1 VLLLAAFL
9 GAVLTV
15 YRPALDGPFLSDDFH
30 YVRDNAYIH
39 ELGAENLLIL
49 FDPVGPATI
58 TIVNYSPVQLLLH
71 GLAWQAFG
79 AETFG
84 HHLLNVVLHALASAL
99 LVALFL
105 ATGIPRTAA
114 VLGGVLFLLHP
125 ANVEAVAWIS
135 QLKSTLALVLSL
147 AALLAYSRRP
157 GLASALFVLA
167 LLAKPTAAF
176 ALPVA
181 AVLDWTRTGR
191 VRWGWLALWTLL
203 FLGYA
208 AAEFATHQ
216 RRGAVEATLHD
227 TPLVLLRTVAG
238 ISLRYLLIAST
249 SYGVS
254 AFHEPEPAFSPL
266 DPWWLG
272 SLPVLALLG
281 WRVLVVA
288 RRRDVELAYWAWA
301 VVSFAPISQVFP
313 FLYPMADR
321 YLYFILPGLIGG
333 ALLAGGEGL
342 ERLPAAFAERRKLA
356 RHAALALGIAAG
368 LIFGLRSLERAAIW
382 RSNARLVADASLH
395 YPDGKPANVG
405 RAKNAALVGDVEG
418 VIASLLRARARGY
431 NDFYALETDPAWA
444 TVRDHPEFR
453 ALVHEMAGG
462 KIERALHKPNPIQ
475 MELRGVG
482 HAHIARGEHAQALE
496 VLERALEMGGPRD
509 AEIRAEVAALRA
521 AIEAGAPEQVRL
533 GVSAER

>member
-1 VLLLAAFL
+1 
-9 GAVLTV
+9 
-15 YRPALDGPFLSDDFH
+15 
-30 YVRDNAYIH
+30 
-39 ELGAENLLIL
+39 
-49 FDPVGPATI
+49 
-58 TIVNYSPVQLLLH
+58 VNYSPVQLLLH

-79 AETFG
+79 TETSG
-84 HHLLNVVLHALASAL
+84 HHLLNVALHALASAL

-105 ATGIPRTAA
+105 STGIPRSAA
-114 VLGGVLFLLHP
+114 VLGGAFFLLHP

-176 ALPVA
+176 ALPVVA
-181 AVLDWTRTGR
+181 LLDWARAGR
-191 VRWGWLALWTLL
+191 VRWGWLALWTLF

-216 RRGAVEATLHD
+216 RRGAVEAMLHD

-238 ISLRYLLIAST
+238 ISLRYLLMATT

-254 AFHEPEPAFSPL
+254 AFHEPEPAYSWL

-272 SLPVLALLG
+272 AVPVLALLG

-301 VVSFAPISQVFP
+301 VASFAPISQIFP

-333 ALLAGGEGL
+333 ALLAGRESLG
-342 ERLPAAFAERRKLA
+342 RLPAALAARRQLA
-356 RHAALALGIAAG
+356 GHAALALGIAVA
-368 LIFGLRSLERAAIW
+368 LIFSVRSFERAAIW
-382 RSNARLVADASLH
+382 HSNARLIADAVLH
-395 YPDGKPANVG
+395 YPDGQAANIG
-405 RAKNAALVGDVEG
+405 RARNAALFGDIDG
-418 VIASLLRARARGY
+418 VIAGLRRAYTRGY
-431 NDFYALETDPAWA
+431 NHFHALETDPAWA
-444 TVRDHPEFR
+444 SVRNHPEFR
-453 ALVHEMAGG
+453 ALVHEMAAG
-462 KIERALHKPNPIQ
+462 KIERTRQKPNPIQ
-475 MELRGVG
+475 MELRSVG
-482 HAHIARGEHAQALE
+482 HAHIARGEHAQALV
-496 VLERALEMGGPRD
+496 VLERALEMGGPQD
-509 AEIRAEVAALRA
+509 AEISAEVAALRA
-521 AIEAGAPEQVRL
+521 AIEAGTPEKVRL
-533 GVSAER
+533 GATGGR